1 MLIFLILVLSVACV
15 NGVFLGNSQRK
26 VESRTKPQPSL
37 QRTNCPTVLKV
48 MEIKKEKQLLADVSK
63 LKVVVT

>member
-1 MLIFLILVLSVACV
+1 
-15 NGVFLGNSQRK
+15 
-26 VESRTKPQPSL
+26 
-37 QRTNCPTVLKV
+37 VLKV